1 MRVKRAISAIL
12 KSKSG
17 ASLVFVLGIAMILL
31 AIGASVLTSATAS
44 RGSYIRQEEHNRA
57 MLLSDS
63 VHRNI
68 LHSLQDPNAPG
79 LLARQIAEIVRDHY
93 YENGDD
99 GLVIELSI
107 NVTDDVI
114 IKLSFPVIMVYDV
127 EDARPFE
134 PEILVNEE
142 EGILEPQDSIPREP
156 SFARIRATMDVT
168 VEVESNRA
176 IKTQATYEF
185 RGGELLDN
193 WPYNDTANPTTQVEL
208 ESLKMIFTSYGKW
221 ELISYEF
228 VDP

>member
-1 MRVKRAISAIL
+1 MRVKKVISAIL

-134 PEILVNEE
+134 PGIPANEE
-142 EGILEPQDSIPREP
+142 EGILELDPIPREP